1 MAVVLVWYRW
11 RCCMT
16 VIFESD
22 CNRLRV
28 FTALTGHDEDPVA
41 EEVEAG
47 LKAST
52 KSLPSKYFYDA
63 RGSKLFEE
71 ICELPEYYQTRTEL
85 GLLERFGPQIMA
97 DFTAGDLIELGS
109 GANLK
114 IRALLDAV
122 DEEQRRQIR
131 YVPVDISETALIEA
145 AEHLLELYPD
155 LTIMGLVTDFRHPI
169 DRLDH
174 SRRKLFLFLGSTIGN
189 LDEIQ
194 ASEFLSRVA
203 ALMDDDD
210 RFLLGLDTLKDISVL
225 ESAYNDAAGVTAEFN
240 KNILSVLNSSLGADF
255 DQDGFEHLAFFNRN
269 EARIEMHLVASREMK
284 VVIRDLGQSFTLGE
298 GEAIRTEICRKFD
311 RTSAEAMVR
320 SAGLHIGEW
329 YTDAESAFALAL
341 LEKRSTAS

>member
-1 MAVVLVWYRW
+1 
-11 RCCMT
+11 MT

-41 EEVEAG
+41 EEVGSG
-47 LKAST
+47 LKASGKT
-52 KSLPSKYFYDA
+52 LPSKYFYDA

-85 GLLERFGPQIMA
+85 ALLERFGPQIMA
-97 DFTAGDLIELGS
+97 EFTGGDLIELGS

-122 DEEQRRQIR
+122 DERQRQQIR

-155 LTIMGLVTDFRHPI
+155 LTIMGLVTDFHHPI

-189 LDEIQ
+189 LEEAQ
-194 ASEFLSRVA
+194 ATEFLSRVT
-203 ALMDDDD
+203 ALMDDED
-210 RFLLGLDTLKDISVL
+210 RFLLGLDTLKDVAVL

-240 KNILSVLNSSLGADF
+240 KNILSVMNETLGADF
-255 DQDGFEHLAFFNRN
+255 DSNGFEHLAFFNHD
-269 EARIEMHLVASREMK
+269 EARIEMHLSASHKMEVML
-284 VVIRDLGQSFTLGE
+284 RDLGLSFTLEE
-298 GEAIRTEICRKFD
+298 GETIRTEICRKFD

-320 SAGLHIGEW
+320 SAGLHIAEW
-329 YTDAESAFALAL
+329 YTDSDEAFALAL

>member
-1 MAVVLVWYRW
+1 
-11 RCCMT
+11 MT

-28 FTALTGHDEDPVA
+28 FSALTGHDEDPLA
-41 EEVEAG
+41 EEVGAG
-47 LKAST
+47 LKASGKT
-52 KSLPSKYFYDA
+52 LPSKYFYDA

-85 GLLERFGPQIMA
+85 ALLERFGPEIMA
-97 DFTAGDLIELGS
+97 EFTAGDLIELGS

-114 IRALLDAV
+114 IRALLDSV
-122 DEEQRRQIR
+122 DEGQRLLR

-155 LTIMGLVTDFRHPI
+155 LTIMGLVTDFHHPI

-189 LDEIQ
+189 LDEVQ
-194 ASEFLSRVA
+194 VSEFLSRVT

-210 RFLLGLDTLKDISVL
+210 RFLLGLDTIKDVAIL
-225 ESAYNDAAGVTAEFN
+225 ESAYNDAAGVTAQFN
-240 KNILSVLNSSLGADF
+240 KNILSVMNATLGANF
-255 DQDGFEHLAFFNRN
+255 DVNSFEHVAFFNRD
-269 EARIEMHLVASREMK
+269 EAQIEMHLSANREMQ
-284 VVIRDLGQSFTLGE
+284 VAVRDLGLSFTLEE
-298 GEAIRTEICRKFD
+298 GETIRTEICRKFD

-320 SAGLHIGEW
+320 SAGLHIAEW
-329 YTDAESAFALAL
+329 YTDSDEAFALAL
-341 LEKRSTAS
+341 LEKRGTAS